1 MARPPLLP
9 AVKGLRVWGNPFWGR
24 FSKGIVDWL
33 AINTVL
39 WLCLVAQLTDFFS
52 GVKIWWYVAAGYTGL
67 VVAHAVLSTRD
78 G

>member
-1 MARPPLLP
+1 M
-9 AVKGLRVWGNPFWGR
+9 WGNPFWSR
-24 FSKGIVDWL
+24 FSKGILDWL

-39 WLCLVAQLTDFFS
+39 WLALVAQLTDFFP
-52 GVKIWWYVAAGYTGL
+52 GVVVWWYVAAGYAGL